1 MTLAVWI
8 IAAILAL
15 LLQSKLSLFE
25 CPVNLAVAVV
35 YAFGINS
42 AMMKH
47 SAATGS
53 ADVSAE
59 MKATFF
65 GAVVG
70 LIEDGMTG
78 SIIGPNVLSKGLV
91 GFISSFVFRD
101 IFFLWE
107 SSLGGIVLCLLTMV
121 DVSIALGVRLLF
133 SNIVT
138 GGRAVV
144 ELIIIQAIM
153 NIPIGLLVKPGQ
165 KDTASEQIWFRKR
178 KYN

>member
-15 LLQSKLSLFE
+15 LLQPKLSLFE
-25 CPVNLAVAVV
+25 YPLNFSVAVV
-35 YAFGINS
+35 YAFGIKK
-42 AMMKH
+42 AMQH
-47 SAATGS
+47 SSATGS
-53 ADVSAE
+53 ANVSAE
-59 MKATFF
+59 IRATIF
-65 GAVVG
+65 GAAVG
-70 LIEDGMTG
+70 LIEDCMTG
-78 SIIGPNVLSKGLV
+78 SMIGPNILSKGLT

-107 SSLGGIVLCLLTMV
+107 SSLGGIVLCLLTMADGIV
-121 DVSIALGVRLLF
+121 VVGSRLLF
-133 SNIVT
+133 SNTVI

-153 NIPIGLLVKPGQ
+153 NIPLGLLVKPGQ
-165 KDTASEQIWFRKR
+165 KDAEMEQVWSRRR

>member
-15 LLQSKLSLFE
+15 LLQPKLSPFE
-25 CPVNLAVAVV
+25 SPLNLSVAVV
-35 YAFGINS
+35 YAFGIKN
-42 AMMKH
+42 AIQH
-47 SAATGS
+47 SSATGS

-59 MKATFF
+59 IKATFF
-65 GAVVG
+65 GAAVG

-78 SIIGPNVLSKGLV
+78 SVIGPNVLSKGLT

-107 SSLGGIVLCLLTMV
+107 SSLGGIVLCLLTMADGIV
-121 DVSIALGVRLLF
+121 DVGARLLF
-133 SNIVT
+133 SNTVI

-144 ELIIIQAIM
+144 ELIMIQAIM
-153 NIPIGLLVKPGQ
+153 NIPIGLLVKPGH
-165 KDTASEQIWFRKR
+165 KDSTTEQTWFRGR